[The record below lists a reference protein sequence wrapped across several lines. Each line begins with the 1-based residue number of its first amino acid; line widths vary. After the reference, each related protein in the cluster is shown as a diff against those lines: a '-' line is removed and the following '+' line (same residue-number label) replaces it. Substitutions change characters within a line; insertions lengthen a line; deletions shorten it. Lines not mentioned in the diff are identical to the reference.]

1 MQANQAFDALQ
12 KQIQQLLLHYKQ
24 LQQKHE
30 KLQTQY
36 QKSVEQT
43 TALQEKINALEQKIA
58 AKTVNVQNWDS
69 EEKKELQ
76 KKINTYLKD
85 IDTCLQML
93 NK

>member
-12 KQIQQLLLHYKQ
+12 KQIQQLLMHYKQ

-30 KLQTQY
+30 RLQQQY

-43 TALQEKINALEQKIA
+43 NALQEKINSLEQKVA
-58 AKTVNVQNWDS
+58 AKNINVQNWDS